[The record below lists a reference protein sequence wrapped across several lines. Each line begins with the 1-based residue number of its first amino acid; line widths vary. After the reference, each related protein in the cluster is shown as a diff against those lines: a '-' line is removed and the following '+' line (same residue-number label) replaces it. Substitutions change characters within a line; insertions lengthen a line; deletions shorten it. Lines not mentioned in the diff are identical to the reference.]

1 MNKRRE
7 SVSNMTV
14 FANEL
19 PSSLRQRMNDDREI
33 FMFTSWSRTNSADSV
48 GQSLDFDMT
57 YSKQSSQF
65 LMTLENR

>member
-57 YSKQSSQF
+57 YSKQTSQF